1 MPFVTFEIGLVR
13 LIFGSGTAGGKPDR
27 VGALSSHVDLLDYNK
42 TEHSG
47 AQLVNQQS
55 ISFRKRV
62 WLPLARIEGIE
73 LVAQPPR
80 LVSASGVRRGEG
92 PPPSGTCG
100 SKIGSCLAP
109 ATIARYPVRR

>member
-1 MPFVTFEIGLVR
+1 MPLVTFEIGLVR

-47 AQLVNQQS
+47 AQLINQQS

-62 WLPLARIEGIE
+62 WLPSARIKGTE

-80 LVSASGVRRGEG
+80 LVSAAGVRRGEG
-92 PPPSGTCG
+92 PPS
-100 SKIGSCLAP
+100 L
-109 ATIARYPVRR
+109 RDVWEQDR